1 MVCKEGRA
9 RRAVRRAE
17 RAGFRGALG
26 GGGISERRRAVKMSA
41 KLTI

>member
-17 RAGFRGALG
+17 RAG
-26 GGGISERRRAVKMSA
+26 GISERRRAVKMSA